1 MSEDIIIEGVPDSPF
16 YTNDKA
22 RKKIEAAMEEAAV
35 LMTKRGQRQLKL
47 PDGSLVDELPEDERN
62 EWYESREAEILM
74 KVRDLDPEF
83 IDFIIPE
90 EY

>member
-1 MSEDIIIEGVPDSPF
+1 MSEDVLVEGLPDSPF

-35 LMTKRGQRQLKL
+35 LMTKRGQRQCKTR
-47 PDGSLVDELPEDERN
+47 DGRLVDELPQEERD
-62 EWYESREAEILM
+62 EWYREEEARILL

-83 IDFIIPE
+83 IDFIFPE
-90 EY
+90 DY